1 MDIKDFIGKVVI
13 GTKTQT
19 RYILTKIHAAYI
31 TVGTVKLNAYGTRN
45 SYLFKTDYQD
55 PFTLWKNKKEV
66 ISREISASSLRRQA
80 PRSVLE
86 IFGDSPILP
95 QKTAAAYSF

>member
-1 MDIKDFIGKVVI
+1 MELKDFVGKVVI
-13 GTKTQT
+13 STKTNT

-55 PFTLWKNKKEV
+55 PFTNG
-66 ISREISASSLRRQA
+66 SLRFEDESLTEAFKRVYHEYCNSEYG
-80 PRSVLE
+80 RTE
-86 IFGDSPILP
+86 
-95 QKTAAAYSF
+95 AYLYWVRMD